1 MENKEIIENEK
12 LNNLAKQFE
21 KLVQNQAVIS
31 AAIQYKKS
39 QEIINDKMKNENAA
53 ISYGIKRINKK
64 VMENMNKYAEI
75 DKEYQELIKK
85 YQLYLGE
92 VAEYYDSQIAMGYAK
107 ILEEE
112 LKQKDIYIQ
121 LYYEK
126 KNEILAKQKAD
137 NSDDQINET
146 IYNMEEELSKSDL
159 KIRRIRPTIRKKIAL
174 KEEELALVLESK
186 DKFIQKENIKGPKI
200 LDKATRYF
208 LGKLNPTK
216 QIQKNVFNNL
226 KSRIEIYEKNRIER
240 KIKNEYK
247 EENIVKTLNQIMAKD

>member
-1 MENKEIIENEK
+1 MKKKEIIENEK
-12 LNNLAKQFE
+12 LNNLSKQFE

-39 QEIINDKMKNENAA
+39 QEIINEKMKNENAA

-64 VMENMNKYAEI
+64 VMENMNKYTEI
-75 DKEYQELIKK
+75 DKEYQEIIKK
-85 YQLYLGE
+85 YQLYLDE

-137 NSDDQINET
+137 NSDDQISET

-174 KEEELALVLESK
+174 KEEELALVMESK

-200 LDKATRYF
+200 FDKATRYF

-247 EENIVKTLNQIMAKD
+247 EENIVKTLNQIMVKD